1 MFWQVL
7 FEEKRTRLKLHFYSA
22 FLPILKQYV
31 ILFQSKDPKVHKLH
45 DEHEILFREFLTC
58 FIKPDLLVDTKGQNL
73 PGAKIKVVNVRSPE
87 SHLAEPF
94 VGSEARFIVNQLGR
108 KYPLVKE
115 FKNKII
121 DAYTNYAISLQK
133 TASGQS
139 EAEDPV
145 MPRPSCKG
153 KSSHSAPSQ

>member
-1 MFWQVL
+1 
-7 FEEKRTRLKLHFYSA
+7 
-22 FLPILKQYV
+22 
-31 ILFQSKDPKVHKLH
+31 
-45 DEHEILFREFLTC
+45 
-58 FIKPDLLVDTKGQNL
+58 
-73 PGAKIKVVNVRSPE
+73 VVNVRSPE
-87 SHLAEPF
+87 SHLALPF

-115 FKNKII
+115 FKSKII
-121 DAYTNYAISLQK
+121 EAYTNYKK